1 MNCNYKIHLIEF
13 RQLPPQTQDGVET
26 ITGQYLN
33 VRNYASRNRY
43 TACIQQ
49 TRASEARLDGISDS
63 RPQRAS
69 TQAVNAYI
77 IDLSVTNQ
85 RDSASSRPAKEGEGL
100 GGHRTVYIIFI
111 YIIIYRCR
119 VRLFCT
125 QNQKKCKYCISY
137 KKGVRRGKRCKSS
150 IFQALQTAQRCK
162 DPYIPYT
169 FFEKTAQKISKFA
182 LPP

>member
-43 TACIQQ
+43 TACMQQ
-49 TRASEARLDGISDS
+49 TRASEASLNVILIF

-100 GGHRTVYIIFI
+100 GGHRTVYIIFV

-125 QNQKKCKYCISY
+125 KNQKKCKYCISY
-137 KKGVRRGKRCKSS
+137 KKGVTRGNRCN
-150 IFQALQTAQRCK
+150 IADLQALQRTKRCNIC
-162 DPYIPYT
+162 YICYT
-169 FFEKTAQKISKFA
+169 FFEKTAQKISEFA